1 MKEARVESQ
10 PVSQT
15 RRILYI
21 LLAIAIVLIIV
32 AAGIL
37 VGRQLAGG
45 KDSAETVV
53 VPSPAVEIVQP
64 TATPVPV
71 QPTPTTARVAVP
83 GGQVDAS
90 TGIAVLPAVQLAG
103 NRRYVL
109 RVSSAAGAVAFSGSY
124 SRSSIDP
131 KVAVDAMEEI
141 KGQTPWEQEI
151 APPAP
156 GARTWTLGVTAGTNP
171 VGKDLQISVW
181 DAGPK

>member
-1 MKEARVESQ
+1 MESQ

-32 AAGIL
+32 VAGIL

-45 KDSAETVV
+45 KETPATVV

-64 TATPVPV
+64 TGTPIPV
-71 QPTPTTARVAVP
+71 QPTPTAVRVAVP

-90 TGIAVLPAVQLAG
+90 TGIAVLPALQLAG
-103 NRRYVL
+103 DRRYVL
-109 RVSSAAGAVAFSGSY
+109 RLSSKDGAVAFSGSY
-124 SRSSIDP
+124 SRGTIDP
-131 KVAVDAMEEI
+131 KVVVHAVEEI
-141 KGQTPWEQEI
+141 KGKTPWEQEI

-156 GARTWTLGVTAGTNP
+156 DARTWTLGVTASTNP

-181 DAGPK
+181 DVGPK